1 MIVVSRNWGGA
12 YILCELDGT
21 LYHAPVAAF
30 RVIPYLTQKSI
41 EIPNLEQH
49 IDVNISWLWKLEH
62 TTVKDLD
69 DPDSERFEE
78 IHGTDRPEEEEE
90 EDYNEET

>member
-1 MIVVSRNWGGA
+1 MIVVSCNRGGT

-30 RVIPYLTQKSI
+30 RVIPYLARKSI

-49 IDVNISWLWKLEH
+49 IDVDVSRLRELEH
-62 TTVKDLD
+62 TTVKDSD
-69 DPDSERFEE
+69 DPDGERFEE

-90 EDYNEET
+90 DYNEET